1 MLRAVGLTNEE
12 EDVKFM
18 LEGSQ
23 GDQVSGKISRAEVA
37 DLIAAALSSSATVG
51 ESKRS
56 LSRLNLSKVLLP
68 SSVLTECVM
77 YNRVDYFLTIYF
89 GWEGNEKHQL
99 FCQNMVSGGNFV

>member
-1 MLRAVGLTNEE
+1 MASLLLTAASHSGTLNHKYTGENAIRAAGLSYCVLRAVGLTNEE

-23 GDQVSGKISRAEVA
+23 GDQISGKISRAEVT

-56 LSRLNLSKVLLP
+56 LSSLYLSKFHCLQ
-68 SSVLTECVM
+68 S
-77 YNRVDYFLTIYF
+77 
-89 GWEGNEKHQL
+89 
-99 FCQNMVSGGNFV
+99 